1 MAAHLA
7 PGRRMRRGCIKAADD
22 ALDDTRARRD
32 VKNGRPFDRGGAFGT
47 ESLCVC
53 VQVCRGETTRSGV
66 LFTQCAFCDLYEHVR
81 ICGQDDVLASSS
93 CSEGRRAAR

>member
-47 ESLCVC
+47 ESVCVC

-66 LFTQCAFCDLYEHVR
+66 LFTQCALRGHHTHTHTHTHTNLYR
-81 ICGQDDVLASSS
+81 
-93 CSEGRRAAR
+93 